1 MTNINLNKN
10 MVDGQVKPINGMN
23 EQLLSTFYSLDRSD
37 FMPEQMKSMSY
48 VEKNLIVKNDRIILK
63 PDLVAKIALSIDLKT
78 DENVLILGAST
89 GYLSAI
95 LSHHAETVIVVE
107 EDEEFLLSAENAIK
121 INNLNNIVFVK
132 NEISKGYSDQSPF
145 DAIIIEGAIQEV
157 PENILNQLDEGGRL
171 LAILQEEGVCTARLF
186 KKNKNNFDNQKL
198 FNCLLPALNI
208 FKRENSFSF

>member
-1 MTNINLNKN
+1 MTNTNLNKN

-48 VEKNLIVKNDRIILK
+48 VEKNLILKNDRIILK

-95 LSHHAETVIVVE
+95 LSYHAETVIVVE

-186 KKNKNNFDNQKL
+186 KKNKNNFYNL
-198 FNCLLPALNI
+198 
-208 FKRENSFSF
+208 